1 MSSSLM
7 VTVTDCVPSSVAP
20 AALETAVISTV
31 AVSSFSSTLSRS
43 GVKEVVPVVSP
54 AEMVIVPTV

>member
-1 MSSSLM
+1 M
-7 VTVTDCVPSSVAP
+7 VTDCVPSSVAP